1 MAGCKESCVK
11 CHRIHDSGS
20 GKFYDRKYLI
30 VDSPDFAPVDK
41 MDSTGTSCPLLTG
54 ITGRCHVAS
63 LHNVAL
69 RLEISS

>member
-11 CHRIHDSGS
+11 CHRIHDSGG
-20 GKFYDRKYLI
+20 GKCYERNYRI
-30 VDSPDFAPVDK
+30 VDSPYFAPVDK
-41 MDSTGTSCPLLTG
+41 MDLTGTSCLLFAG
-54 ITGRCHVAS
+54 FVGQCHVAS